1 MEKKMEK
8 KTKMPGIL
16 TAVLAAVLAGFTA
29 TGCKTD
35 TETEYVSALDKTA
48 PAKVTGEGVTAGD
61 SMVLLSWTNPSD
73 SDFFGTR
80 ITFLPAAEGV
90 TQPIVIEGESGKT
103 SAACIKGLE
112 NGNAYTFVL
121 TALDKSQ
128 NSAESVIV
136 QGIPL
141 SSTDSTPPGTV
152 ADLKAV
158 ARSCA
163 VSLTWKD
170 PEDEDLFGI
179 EIKWK
184 ENSSAESR
192 SVVAME
198 ENSVFVAPG
207 AQEAQISNLIGGK
220 EYTFTLTAMDTSGN
234 KSGEIYIEE
243 TPTGI
248 FDIDN
253 PGILTLS
260 NGAEGIE
267 LSVAVPDGVKVIN
280 FSRAEH
286 GTDNFIFAGNCSRNS
301 GRKLSGTVVL
311 YDYFVEPGQTYDY
324 KIDCRTNENGYLCV
338 SETDTLTAT
347 TGRGHLVFKND
358 SFTFNYDPAT
368 VSFSYEGDISL
379 SYSDEKITEESLGFY
394 FAPQNEAEDQL
405 ADYFQKATTAVTFNT
420 IENKMSLK
428 FADSSE
434 IGVPL
439 VPYQVKCNIKIKEG
453 DESRTWGSLPVEYKT
468 GTGFENGTLT
478 FSKETFPFYVED
490 ASDGVKFCIN
500 TDTFSANALS
510 CSTYRNFDRANFY
523 LQRPDKSLPLTFKTL
538 QFTDRYVTAG
548 KRYKFTTNFEQ
559 WDTEKGKTQ
568 TKLVIEINHT
578 PKNGSGEVSVSDNLR
593 IEYDSAKCYGKVN
606 ATEAEL
612 LTGGAVQPSEM
623 TVLFDGVEKAFAKR
637 GTYVKQGLMTENYES
652 TGEVSFNLR
661 DGIYADSL
669 LYYFRKN
676 TAMFGKNLYPYK
688 TRIQSEYR
696 LTDDGAGN
704 EYRFYS
710 YASDSSMNIT
720 PGIPEPVVLSN
731 NFSGKTYSVKNPH
744 ASNNITKITFADYD
758 FTYSESKIKLT
769 ATFADGTT
777 KTGDYYLREN
787 YLKVGSV
794 KYAFE
799 VVGSALKLSV
809 LSDNASCVYDE
820 WIVTKEPT
828 CTETGSKKHTCT
840 LCDRVETAEIEAT
853 GHTLSGWTVT
863 KQPTSTESGTTE
875 RTCKDCDYKEVVG
888 IPATDD
894 VLVKV
899 TGGTVE
905 GKQNTSNYD
914 GVFIEGRK
922 VTLSD
927 YYIGKYEITQDE
939 YRIVMAGQKVTVD
952 GTEYTLD
959 EKPSR
964 CTEENAMKYGVN
976 FGTEQGKRPVEGV
989 TWYDAVWYCNARS
1002 KMEGLA
1008 PAYDITVNSVFETK
1022 WETGYWK
1029 YSIYDASVTLVAGAN
1044 GYRLPTEAEWEYA
1057 ARGGNPNVAEWDY
1070 TFSGAD
1076 TAADTDYTNYKNAG
1090 LDAVGWYGCNNDTGT
1105 TTEQEDYWPT
1115 NDSAGRGTH
1124 QVGQKAANT
1133 LGIYDMSGNVSEWCH
1148 DGYGSVSTGEV
1159 SNPTGA
1165 NYNGSCVIRG
1175 GSWSNAANDA
1185 SVCTRSSYCP
1195 DIRGDN
1201 LGFRVARPVK

>member
-1 MEKKMEK
+1 MEK

-29 TGCKTD
+29 AGCKTD

-80 ITFLPAAEGV
+80 ITFTPAADGV

-103 SAACIKGLE
+103 SAACIKGLS
-112 NGNAYTFVL
+112 NGTAYAFVM

-128 NSAESVIV
+128 NVSESVV
-136 QGIPL
+136 VPGMPV
-141 SSTDSTPPGTV
+141 SSTNSVPPASVT
-152 ADLKAV
+152 DLKAV
-158 ARSCA
+158 AQSGA
-163 VSLTWKD
+163 VSLSWKD

-179 EIKWK
+179 EIIWK
-184 ENSSAESR
+184 ENSPSESR
-192 SVVAME
+192 SLAAMK
-198 ENSVFVAPG
+198 ENSVFAAPG
-207 AQEAQISNLIGGK
+207 VQCAHIPNLSIGK
-220 EYTFTLTAMDTSGN
+220 EYTFTVTAMDTSGN
-234 KSGEIYIEE
+234 KSSVKSVTE
-243 TPTGI
+243 TPKP
-248 FDIDN
+248 FLSIDN

-267 LSVAVPDGVKVIN
+267 LSVAVPDGVKAIN

-311 YDYFVEPGQTYDY
+311 YDYFVEPGHTYDY

-338 SETDTLTAT
+338 SEIDTLTAT

-379 SYSDEKITEESLGFY
+379 SYSDDKITNVDLGFC
-394 FAPQNEAEDQL
+394 FVPQNEADDQL
-405 ADYFQKATTAVTFNT
+405 ADYFQKSTTAVTFNT

-439 VPYQVKCNIKIKEG
+439 VPDLVKCNIKIKEG
-453 DESRTWGSLPVEYKT
+453 DDSRTWASLPVEYKT

-500 TDTFSANALS
+500 TGTFPANALS

-523 LQRPDKSLPLTFKTL
+523 LQRKEKSLPLTFKTL

-548 KRYKFTTNFEQ
+548 KRYKFSTGFEQ

-578 PKNGSGEVSVSDNLR
+578 PKNGSGEVTVSDKLN
-593 IEYDSAKCYGKVN
+593 IEYDPAKCYGKVN

-612 LTGGAVQPSEM
+612 LTGGTVQPSEM
-623 TVLFDGVEKAFAKR
+623 TVLFDGVEKVFAKK

-652 TGEVSFNLR
+652 TGEVTFNLR

-676 TAMFGKNLYPYK
+676 TAMFGKNLYPYR

-710 YASDSSMNIT
+710 YASDGNMNIT

-731 NFSGKTYSVKNPH
+731 NFSGRTYSVKNPH

-787 YLKVGSV
+787 YLKVGSEQ
-794 KYAFE
+794 YAFE

-809 LSDNASCVYDE
+809 LSNNASCVYDD

-840 LCDRVETAEIEAT
+840 LCGWVETATVQAT
-853 GHTLSGWTVT
+853 GHTFSEWTV
-863 KQPTSTESGTTE
+863 KEEPTSTGTGVSERYCKVCSYTE
-875 RTCKDCDYKEVVG
+875 TYV
-888 IPATDD
+888 IPATGD

-905 GKQNTSNYD
+905 GKQNTNNYE
-914 GVFIEGRK
+914 GVFIEGRI

-939 YRIVMAGQKVTVD
+939 YSTVMAGQKVTVD

-959 EKPSR
+959 ENPSV
-964 CTEENAMKYGVN
+964 CTEENAKEYGVN
-976 FGTEQGKRPVEGV
+976 FGTEQGKRPVENV

-1002 KMEGLA
+1002 KMEGLT
-1008 PAYDITVNSVFETK
+1008 PAYDITVNSVYETK
-1022 WETGYWK
+1022 WEMGYCK
-1029 YSIYDASVTLVAGAN
+1029 YRIANASVTLVAGAN

-1057 ARGGNPNVAEWDY
+1057 ARGGKPNVAAWDY
-1070 TFSGAD
+1070 IFSGAD
-1076 TAADTDYTNYKNAG
+1076 TAEGTSYDNYKNAG

-1133 LGIYDMSGNVSEWCH
+1133 LGIYDMSGNVWEWCY
-1148 DGYGSVSTGEV
+1148 DWYDSVSTGIETDPLGSSSG
-1159 SNPTGA
+1159 SNRVA
-1165 NYNGSCVIRG
+1165 RG
-1175 GSWSNAANDA
+1175 GSWGNNAYSA
-1185 SVCTRSSYCP
+1185 SVCSRSNSTP
-1195 DIRGDN
+1195 SNRINN
-1201 LGFRVARPVK
+1201 LGFRLVRSAQ